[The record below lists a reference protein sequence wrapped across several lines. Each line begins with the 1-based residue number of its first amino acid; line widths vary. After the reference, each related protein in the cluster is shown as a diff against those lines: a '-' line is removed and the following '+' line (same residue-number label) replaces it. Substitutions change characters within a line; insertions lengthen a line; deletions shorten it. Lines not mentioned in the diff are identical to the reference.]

1 MERMNHDLRG
11 YIRDLTVSLSLTV
24 FIFCVLSEAAMK
36 RKSFILLF
44 AILLF
49 TMAAACS
56 GEKKLDFSNVDY
68 SSSVYKHVNN
78 GGITDGKGLPYDVDA
93 ITGATLTVEGPGVV
107 SSIPLSMRELEN
119 RTEGLSRGVYSDKSG
134 KYIYEGLDLAYLLKD
149 MVSGDNGI
157 ILTDKAYYVDLKNS
171 NRETVATFK
180 LNDVN
185 AASAAGR
192 PILLAYG
199 KGTIDGKLAAPF
211 VFNAESKSE
220 HSLGYVNKLKNDDG
234 CLRLVYDLKSYGD
247 NKEYKTFDNVAYV
260 YLREASE
267 PGFKHTEANGAA
279 YSSSKLSDYIISF
292 RGDALGHEM
301 DFSVKQLEALA
312 AYGKDGKL
320 KKDGIGYSDFYSLA
334 NSTYWYVNQYEG
346 LDLYKLLQYLGMDSA
361 EKMST
366 AAARTT
372 LVSFLAADGVP
383 AAECFSVDTLSYP
396 DAFGFYKKNAAD
408 TGDGTYKP
416 TNADLVKSG
425 YPVLL
430 AYGVNNY
437 PYTIGKNDDGYLS
450 GLQNN
455 GGPLRVVFGKTQY
468 NHANGSDQV
477 QYLSNVIVGN
487 NVYYNTH
494 KYTNN
499 AAQSE
504 LAKNELSIHVND
516 ASGKSLTDTSMTVGE
531 IEDLIYG
538 KDVQGNTAKK
548 AKVKDSYEVSYNG
561 ENVTSVYEGVG
572 LEYLLMNV
580 IGLPGTNGTVTFSDG
595 TKNLTVTMAELFA
608 KGYNTSLNREGLS
621 SLLAFSKNGSPMV
634 LSDQSKGYVASYALK
649 PYLDTDPASYTVDN
663 DGGPL
668 TVIVPSSDAK
678 ESNAKSVMNVT
689 SITVNLEPDSYA
701 HIAAPY
707 SKSDS
712 ASVRIYGEGLNK
724 EKVYSVSNLESM
736 QTRAVTRNYSILDKE
751 SKLAEA
757 RCRGVSVY
765 DLFTDIGIKN
775 NAGDVTVYADDGT
788 SVTFSLS
795 QLKKQTYT
803 DYVSPSQEPLGAILA
818 YGSGKANGEIMDG
831 RPLVADVSSPG
842 YDADYGNAG
851 GPLKLIM
858 PQESKESVNSGLCLK
873 NVVAI
878 EVSANNI
885 DTWGHAMSDIYS
897 EFLDYKFTFTVK
909 NDDSEWS
916 QDFTVKQLESLPGIR
931 VREKYSVLDVG
942 ECEGIDIWKFIK
954 LIAGNINGIDD
965 PVSVTVHASD
975 GYKND
980 LLSVFYKDG
989 LVNGVEDENGNR
1001 KPLILAYAMN
1011 GYPLVDSE
1019 NHEGYTGLA
1028 RNTDGPLRVIA
1039 ETNQGASVKLA
1050 NKLVVTIPGS
1060 GKINITVDNSIF
1072 ETGK

>member
-1 MERMNHDLRG
+1 
-11 YIRDLTVSLSLTV
+11 
-24 FIFCVLSEAAMK
+24 MK
-36 RKSFILLF
+36 RKLFILLF
-44 AILLF
+44 AVIVF
-49 TMAAACS
+49 TLATACA
-56 GEKKLDFSNVDY
+56 GDAKLDFSNVDY
-68 SSSVYKHVNN
+68 SSSVFKHINN
-78 GGITDGKGLPYDVDA
+78 GGITDNKGLPYNVDA

-119 RTEGLSRGVYSDKSG
+119 RTDGLSRGVYSDKSG
-134 KYIYEGLDLAYLLKD
+134 KYIYEGLDLSYLLKD

-171 NRETVATFK
+171 NRETVATFN

-185 AASAAGR
+185 AASSAGR
-192 PILLAYG
+192 PIILAYG
-199 KGTIDGKLAAPF
+199 KGSTDGKLAAPF
-211 VFNAESKSE
+211 VFNAESKTE
-220 HSLGYVNKLKNDDG
+220 HSMGYVSKLKNDDG

-247 NKEYKTFDNVAYV
+247 NKNYKSFDNVAYV

-267 PGFKHTEANGAA
+267 PGFKHTEASGTA
-279 YSSSKLSDYIISF
+279 YSSSKLTDYIITF

-301 DFSVKQLEALA
+301 DFTDKQLEALA
-312 AYGKDGKL
+312 AYGKNGKL
-320 KKDGIGYSDFYSLA
+320 LKGGIGYSDFYSLA

-361 EKMST
+361 ENMST
-366 AAARTT
+366 ATARTT

-383 AAECFSVDTLSYP
+383 AAESFSVDTLSYP

-437 PYTIGKNDDGYLS
+437 PYTIGKTDAGYLS

-477 QYLSNVIVGN
+477 QYLSDVIVGN

-494 KYTNN
+494 KYTDNT
-499 AAQSE
+499 AQNE
-504 LAKNELSIHVND
+504 LSQSKLSIHVND
-516 ASGKSLTDTSMTVGE
+516 AKGNSLNDTSMSVGE
-531 IEDLIYG
+531 IEDLIYD
-538 KDVQGNTAKK
+538 KDVQANTAKK
-548 AKVKDSYEVSYNG
+548 AKVKDTYEVSENG

-595 TKNLTVTMAELFA
+595 TKKLTVTMAELFA

-621 SLLAFSKNGSPMV
+621 SLLAFAKNGSPMV
-634 LSDQSKGYVASYALK
+634 ASNQSKGYVANYALK
-649 PYLDTDPASYTVDN
+649 PYLNTDPASYTVDN

-668 TVIVPSSDAK
+668 AVIVPSSDAK
-678 ESNAKSVMNVT
+678 ESNAMSLMKVT
-689 SITVNLEPDSYA
+689 SITINLEPDSYA

-707 SKSDS
+707 SKVASK
-712 ASVRIYGEGLNK
+712 SVRLYGKGLNK
-724 EKVYSVSNLESM
+724 EKAYSVSELESM
-736 QTRAVTRNYSILDKE
+736 QTRAVTRNYSILDKDG
-751 SKLAEA
+751 KLTEA
-757 RCRGVSVY
+757 RYRGVPVY

-795 QLKKQTYT
+795 KLKKQTYS
-803 DYVSPSQEPLGAILA
+803 DYVSPSQNTLGAILA
-818 YGSGKANGEIMDG
+818 FGSGKADGEIMDG
-831 RPLVADVSSPG
+831 RPLVADKNSPD
-842 YDADYGNAG
+842 YDIAYGNDG

-858 PQESKESVNSGLCLK
+858 PQESEDSVNSGLCVK

-878 EVSANNI
+878 TVSANSI
-885 DTWGHAMSDIYS
+885 DTWGHAMSDVYS

-909 NDDSEWS
+909 NDDSEWT

-931 VREKYSVLDVG
+931 VRDKYSVLDIG
-942 ECEGIDIWKFIK
+942 ECEGIDIWKFIQ
-954 LIAGNINGIDD
+954 LIAGNVNGIDN

-980 LLSVFYKDG
+980 ILSVFYKDG
-989 LVNGVEDENGNR
+989 LVNGVEDENGDR
-1001 KPLILAYAMN
+1001 KPLILAYAVN

-1019 NHEGYTGLA
+1019 GHEGYTGLA
-1028 RNTDGPLRVIA
+1028 KNTDGPLRVIA
-1039 ETNQGASVKLA
+1039 ETNQGASVKFA
-1050 NKLVVTIPGS
+1050 NKLVVTVPGS
-1060 GKINITVDNSIF
+1060 GKINITVHSSIF